1 MESTEK
7 QARVREKL
15 LRELGPNI
23 REALADPL
31 VIEVVLNP
39 DGKLWV
45 ERLGEEMQVVG
56 AMASSNAESLMATIA
71 SSLSTTITR
80 ERPVLEGE
88 LPTDGS
94 RFEGMIPPVVVRP
107 SFAIR
112 KKASRVFSLAEY
124 VRKGIM
130 TEAQRLGIVD
140 AVKSRRNILVVG
152 GTGTG
157 KTTLLNAIILV
168 ISEVSP
174 EHRVVIIED
183 TVELQC
189 SSKNVVQLRT
199 SDTVT
204 MQGLLRVTMRLRPDR
219 ILVGE
224 VRGAEALALLKA
236 WNTGHP
242 GGLATVHAN
251 DASAGLLR
259 IKQLIE
265 EGLQGGKADPEV
277 IAEAVGLVVV
287 IQKTSV
293 APGRRISEM
302 VRVEGYESGA
312 YVLVDDFSESLTP
325 TPTKN
330 EH

>member
-112 KKASRVFSLAEY
+112 KKASRVFPLAEY

-130 TEAQRLGIVD
+130 TEAQRLGVIE

-251 DASAGLLR
+251 DASSGLLR

-293 APGRRISEM
+293 APGRRVSEM

>member
-7 QARVREKL
+7 RERVREKL

-94 RFEGMIPPVVVRP
+94 RFEGMIPPVVLRP

-112 KKASRVFSLAEY
+112 KKASRVFSLEEY
-124 VRKGIM
+124 VGNGIM

-199 SDTVT
+199 RDTVT

-287 IQKTSV
+287 IKKTSA
-293 APGRRISEM
+293 APGRRVSEM
-302 VRVEGYESGA
+302 VRVLGYKNGE
-312 YVLVDDFSESLTP
+312 YVLADDFSESLTP

-330 EH
+330 DH

>member
-130 TEAQRLGIVD
+130 TEAQRLGVVE

-251 DASAGLLR
+251 DASSGLLR

-293 APGRRISEM
+293 APGRRVSEM

>member
-1 MESTEK
+1 
-7 QARVREKL
+7 
-15 LRELGPNI
+15 
-23 REALADPL
+23 
-31 VIEVVLNP
+31 
-39 DGKLWV
+39 
-45 ERLGEEMQVVG
+45 
-56 AMASSNAESLMATIA
+56 
-71 SSLSTTITR
+71 
-80 ERPVLEGE
+80 
-88 LPTDGS
+88 
-94 RFEGMIPPVVVRP
+94 
-107 SFAIR
+107 
-112 KKASRVFSLAEY
+112 
-124 VRKGIM
+124 
-130 TEAQRLGIVD
+130 
-140 AVKSRRNILVVG
+140 LVVG

-277 IAEAVGLVVV
+277 IAEAVGFVVV
-287 IQKTSV
+287 IKKTSG

-302 VRVEGYESGA
+302 VRVLGYKNGE
-312 YVLVDDFSESLTP
+312 YVLADDFSAALTP

-330 EH
+330 DH

>member
-7 QARVREKL
+7 QERVREKL

-23 REALADPL
+23 RAALADPQ

-45 ERLGEEMQVVG
+45 ERLGEEMQTVG
-56 AMASSNAESLMATIA
+56 DMAASNAESLMATIA

-112 KKASRVFSLAEY
+112 KKASRVFSLEEY
-124 VRKGIM
+124 VGNGIM
-130 TEAQRLGIVD
+130 TEAQRLGIVE

-199 SDTVT
+199 SDSVT

-287 IQKTSV
+287 IKKTSE
-293 APGRRISEM
+293 APGRQISEM
-302 VRVEGYESGA
+302 VRVLGYKNGE
-312 YVLVDDFSESLTP
+312 YVLADDLSASLTP

-330 EH
+330 DH

>member
-7 QARVREKL
+7 QERVREKL

-23 REALADPL
+23 REALADPR

-56 AMASSNAESLMATIA
+56 DMASSNAESLMATIA

-124 VRKGIM
+124 VRNGIM
-130 TEAQRLGIVD
+130 TEAQRLGDRRSGKESPEYSGRRGHRDGEDD
-140 AVKSRRNILVVG
+140 APKRNNLGDLRGEPGAPGGDHRGHG
-152 GTGTG
+152 GTPVFVEERRAASHKRHGDDAG
-157 KTTLLNAIILV
+157 ASKGDDAAAAGPDSRGRGPRGGGPCAPESL
-168 ISEVSP
+168 
-174 EHRVVIIED
+174 EHRSPWGPCDGSCE
-183 TVELQC
+183 
-189 SSKNVVQLRT
+189 R
-199 SDTVT
+199 
-204 MQGLLRVTMRLRPDR
+204 RV
-219 ILVGE
+219 
-224 VRGAEALALLKA
+224 
-236 WNTGHP
+236 
-242 GGLATVHAN
+242 
-251 DASAGLLR
+251 SGLLR

-287 IQKTSV
+287 IKKTSV
-293 APGRRISEM
+293 APGRRVSEM
-302 VRVEGYESGA
+302 VRVLGYKNGE

>member
-112 KKASRVFSLAEY
+112 KKASRVFPLAEY

-130 TEAQRLGIVD
+130 TEAQRLGIVE

-251 DASAGLLR
+251 DASSGLLR

-293 APGRRISEM
+293 APGRRVSEM

>member
-130 TEAQRLGIVD
+130 TEAQRLGIVE

-251 DASAGLLR
+251 DASSGLLR

>member
-7 QARVREKL
+7 QERVREKL

-23 REALADPL
+23 RAALADPR

-45 ERLGEEMQVVG
+45 ERLGEEMQTVG
-56 AMASSNAESLMATIA
+56 DMAASNAESLMATIA

-112 KKASRVFSLAEY
+112 KKASRVFSLEEY
-124 VRKGIM
+124 VGNGIM
-130 TEAQRLGIVD
+130 TEAQRLAIVE

-259 IKQLIE
+259 IKQLVE
-265 EGLQGGKADPEV
+265 EGLRGGKADPEV
-277 IAEAVGLVVV
+277 IAEAVVLVVV
-287 IQKTSV
+287 IKKTSV
-293 APGRRISEM
+293 APGRRVTEM
-302 VRVEGYESGA
+302 VRVLGYKNGE
-312 YVLVDDFSESLTP
+312 YVLADDFSAALTP

-330 EH
+330 DH

>member
-1 MESTEK
+1 MESAEK
-7 QARVREKL
+7 QERVREKL

-23 REALADPL
+23 RGALADPR

-39 DGKLWV
+39 DGNLWV

-56 AMASSNAESLMATIA
+56 TMASSNAESLMATIA

-112 KKASRVFSLAEY
+112 KKASQVFSLAEY
-124 VRKGIM
+124 VRNGIM
-130 TEAQRLGIVD
+130 TEAQRLGVIE
-140 AVKSRRNILVVG
+140 AVKSRWNILVVG

-251 DASAGLLR
+251 DASSGLLR

-287 IQKTSV
+287 IKKTSA

-302 VRVEGYESGA
+302 VRVLGYKNGA
-312 YVLVDDFSESLTP
+312 YVLADDFSESLTP

>member
-1 MESTEK
+1 MESAEK
-7 QARVREKL
+7 QERVREKL

-23 REALADPL
+23 RGALADPR

-56 AMASSNAESLMATIA
+56 TMASSNAESLMATIA

-94 RFEGMIPPVVVRP
+94 RFGGMIPPVVVRP

-124 VRKGIM
+124 VRNGIM
-130 TEAQRLGIVD
+130 TEAQRLGVVD

-251 DASAGLLR
+251 DASSGLLR

-293 APGRRISEM
+293 APGRRVSEM
-302 VRVEGYESGA
+302 VCVQGYENGA

>member
-7 QARVREKL
+7 QERVREKL

-112 KKASRVFSLAEY
+112 KKASRVFPLPEY

-130 TEAQRLGIVD
+130 TEAQRLGIVE

-251 DASAGLLR
+251 DASSGLLR

-293 APGRRISEM
+293 APGRRVSEM

>member
-7 QARVREKL
+7 QERVREKL

-23 REALADPL
+23 RAALADPQ

-45 ERLGEEMQVVG
+45 ERLGEEMQTVG
-56 AMASSNAESLMATIA
+56 DMAASNAESLMATIA

-94 RFEGMIPPVVVRP
+94 RFEGMIPPIVVRP

-112 KKASRVFSLAEY
+112 KKASRVFSLEEY
-124 VRKGIM
+124 VGNGIM
-130 TEAQRLGIVD
+130 TEAQRLGIVE

-199 SDTVT
+199 SDSVT

-287 IQKTSV
+287 IKKTSE
-293 APGRRISEM
+293 APGRQISEM
-302 VRVEGYESGA
+302 VRVLGYKNGE
-312 YVLVDDFSESLTP
+312 YVLADDLSASLTP

-330 EH
+330 DH

>member
-7 QARVREKL
+7 RERVREKL

-94 RFEGMIPPVVVRP
+94 RFEGMIPPVVLRP

-112 KKASRVFSLAEY
+112 KKASRVFSLEEY
-124 VRKGIM
+124 VGNGIM

-287 IQKTSV
+287 IKKTSA
-293 APGRRISEM
+293 APGRRVSEM
-302 VRVEGYESGA
+302 VRVLGYKNGE
-312 YVLVDDFSESLTP
+312 YVLADDFSESLTP

-330 EH
+330 DH

>member
-130 TEAQRLGIVD
+130 TEAQRLGIVE

-251 DASAGLLR
+251 DASSGLLR

-293 APGRRISEM
+293 APGRRVSEM

>member
-7 QARVREKL
+7 HARVREKL

-130 TEAQRLGIVD
+130 TEAQRLGIVE

-251 DASAGLLR
+251 DASSGLLR

-293 APGRRISEM
+293 APGRRVSEM

>member
-251 DASAGLLR
+251 DASSGLLR

-293 APGRRISEM
+293 APGRRVSEM

>member
-1 MESTEK
+1 MESTERLE
-7 QARVREKL
+7 RVREKL

-23 REALADPL
+23 REALADPR

-45 ERLGEEMQVVG
+45 ERLGEEMQAIGV
-56 AMASSNAESLMATIA
+56 MASSNAESLMATIA

-124 VRKGIM
+124 VGAGIM

-140 AVKSRRNILVVG
+140 AVKNRRNILVVG

-251 DASAGLLR
+251 DAASGLLR

-287 IQKTSV
+287 IKKTSA
-293 APGRRISEM
+293 APGRRVSEM
-302 VRVEGYESGA
+302 VRVLGHKNGA
-312 YVLVDDFSESLTP
+312 YAFADDFSAS
-325 TPTKN
+325 
-330 EH
+330 

>member
-7 QARVREKL
+7 HARVREKL

-23 REALADPL
+23 REALADPR
-31 VIEVVLNP
+31 VIEIVLNP

-45 ERLGEEMQVVG
+45 EKLGEDMQVVG
-56 AMASSNAESLMATIA
+56 AMASSNAEALMATIA

-112 KKASRVFSLAEY
+112 KKASRVFPLAEY

-130 TEAQRLGIVD
+130 TEAQRLGVID

-251 DASAGLLR
+251 DASSGLLR

-287 IQKTSV
+287 IQKTSG
-293 APGRRISEM
+293 APGRRVSEM
-302 VRVEGYESGA
+302 VRVAGYENGA
-312 YVLVDDFSESLTP
+312 YVLVDDFSASLTP

>member
-130 TEAQRLGIVD
+130 TEAQRLGVIE

-251 DASAGLLR
+251 DASSGLLR

-293 APGRRISEM
+293 APGRRVSEM

>member
-23 REALADPL
+23 REALADPR

-45 ERLGEEMQVVG
+45 EKLGEEMQVVG

-112 KKASRVFSLAEY
+112 KKASRVFPLAEY

-130 TEAQRLGIVD
+130 TEAQRLGIVE

-251 DASAGLLR
+251 DASSGLLR

-293 APGRRISEM
+293 APGRRVSEM

>member
-7 QARVREKL
+7 QERVREKL
-15 LRELGPNI
+15 LRELGPSI
-23 REALADPL
+23 REALADPR

-45 ERLGEEMQVVG
+45 ERLGEEMQTVG
-56 AMASSNAESLMATIA
+56 DMAASNAESLMATIA

-112 KKASRVFSLAEY
+112 KKASRVFSLEEY
-124 VRKGIM
+124 VGNGIM
-130 TEAQRLGIVD
+130 TEAQRLAIVE

-287 IQKTSV
+287 IKKTSV
-293 APGRRISEM
+293 APGRRVTEM
-302 VRVEGYESGA
+302 VRVLGYKNGE
-312 YVLVDDFSESLTP
+312 YVLADDFSAALTP

-330 EH
+330 DH

>member
-1 MESTEK
+1 
-7 QARVREKL
+7 
-15 LRELGPNI
+15 
-23 REALADPL
+23 
-31 VIEVVLNP
+31 
-39 DGKLWV
+39 
-45 ERLGEEMQVVG
+45 
-56 AMASSNAESLMATIA
+56 
-71 SSLSTTITR
+71 
-80 ERPVLEGE
+80 
-88 LPTDGS
+88 
-94 RFEGMIPPVVVRP
+94 
-107 SFAIR
+107 
-112 KKASRVFSLAEY
+112 
-124 VRKGIM
+124 M
-130 TEAQRLGIVD
+130 TEAQRLGIVE

-251 DASAGLLR
+251 DASSGLLR

-293 APGRRISEM
+293 APGRRVSEM

>member
-7 QARVREKL
+7 QERVREKL

-23 REALADPL
+23 REALADPR

-39 DGKLWV
+39 DGMLWV

-112 KKASRVFSLAEY
+112 KKASRVFSLEEY
-124 VRKGIM
+124 VGNGIM
-130 TEAQRLGIVD
+130 TEAQRLAIVE

-259 IKQLIE
+259 IKQLVE
-265 EGLQGGKADPEV
+265 EGLRGGKADPEV

-287 IQKTSV
+287 IKKTSV
-293 APGRRISEM
+293 APGRRVTEM
-302 VRVEGYESGA
+302 VRVLGYKNGE
-312 YVLVDDFSESLTP
+312 YVLADDFSAALTP

-330 EH
+330 DH

>member
-112 KKASRVFSLAEY
+112 KKASRVFPLAEY

-130 TEAQRLGIVD
+130 TEAQRLGVID

-251 DASAGLLR
+251 DASSGLLR

-293 APGRRISEM
+293 APGRRVSEM

>member
-56 AMASSNAESLMATIA
+56 AMASSNAEALMATIA

-112 KKASRVFSLAEY
+112 KKASRVFPLAEY

-130 TEAQRLGIVD
+130 TEAQRLGVID

-251 DASAGLLR
+251 DASSGLLR

-287 IQKTSV
+287 IQKTSG
-293 APGRRISEM
+293 APGRRVSEM

>member
-7 QARVREKL
+7 RERVREKL

-45 ERLGEEMQVVG
+45 ERLGEEMQTVG
-56 AMASSNAESLMATIA
+56 DMAASNAESLMATIA

-112 KKASRVFSLAEY
+112 KKASRVFSLEEY
-124 VRKGIM
+124 VGNGIM
-130 TEAQRLGIVD
+130 TEAQRLSIVE

-242 GGLATVHAN
+242 RGFLNYHHEAHSLR
-251 DASAGLLR
+251 DHLR
-259 IKQLIE
+259 IRLPT
-265 EGLQGGKADPEV
+265 LQP
-277 IAEAVGLVVV
+277 L
-287 IQKTSV
+287 
-293 APGRRISEM
+293 
-302 VRVEGYESGA
+302 
-312 YVLVDDFSESLTP
+312 F
-325 TPTKN
+325 N
-330 EH
+330 ELLYPQ

>member
-23 REALADPL
+23 REALADPR

-45 ERLGEEMQVVG
+45 EKLGEDMQVVG
-56 AMASSNAESLMATIA
+56 AMASSNAEALMATIA

-124 VRKGIM
+124 VRNGIM
-130 TEAQRLGIVD
+130 TEAQRLGVVD

-251 DASAGLLR
+251 DASSGLLR

-293 APGRRISEM
+293 APGRRVSEM
-302 VRVEGYESGA
+302 VCVQGYENGA

>member
-7 QARVREKL
+7 QERVREKL

-23 REALADPL
+23 RAALADPQ

-45 ERLGEEMQVVG
+45 ERLGEKMQTVG
-56 AMASSNAESLMATIA
+56 DMAASNAESLMATIA

-112 KKASRVFSLAEY
+112 KKASRVFSLEEY
-124 VRKGIM
+124 VGNGIM
-130 TEAQRLGIVD
+130 TEAQRLGVIE

-287 IQKTSV
+287 IKKTSGV
-293 APGRRISEM
+293 PGRQISEM
-302 VRVEGYESGA
+302 VRVLGYKNGE
-312 YVLVDDFSESLTP
+312 YVLADDFSASLTP

-330 EH
+330 DH

>member
-1 MESTEK
+1 
-7 QARVREKL
+7 
-15 LRELGPNI
+15 
-23 REALADPL
+23 
-31 VIEVVLNP
+31 VLNP

-45 ERLGEEMQVVG
+45 EKLGEDMQVVG
-56 AMASSNAESLMATIA
+56 AMASSNAEALMATIA

-130 TEAQRLGIVD
+130 TEAQRLGIVE

-251 DASAGLLR
+251 DASSGLLR

-293 APGRRISEM
+293 APGRRVSEM

>member
-130 TEAQRLGIVD
+130 TESQRLGIVD

-251 DASAGLLR
+251 DASSGLLR

-293 APGRRISEM
+293 APGRRVSEM

>member
-1 MESTEK
+1 MESAEK
-7 QARVREKL
+7 QERVREKL

-23 REALADPL
+23 RGALADPR

-56 AMASSNAESLMATIA
+56 TMASSNAESLMATIA

-112 KKASRVFSLAEY
+112 KKASQVFSLAEY
-124 VRKGIM
+124 VRNGIM
-130 TEAQRLGIVD
+130 TEAQRLGVIE
-140 AVKSRRNILVVG
+140 AVKSRWNILVVG

-251 DASAGLLR
+251 DASSGLLR

-293 APGRRISEM
+293 APGRRVSEM
-302 VRVEGYESGA
+302 VRVLGHENGA
-312 YVLVDDFSESLTP
+312 YVLADDFSASLTP

>member
-94 RFEGMIPPVVVRP
+94 RFEGMIPPVVVQP

-130 TEAQRLGIVD
+130 TEAQRLGIVE

-251 DASAGLLR
+251 DASSGLLR

-293 APGRRISEM
+293 APGRRVSEM

>member
-1 MESTEK
+1 
-7 QARVREKL
+7 VREKL

-130 TEAQRLGIVD
+130 TEAQRLGIVE

-251 DASAGLLR
+251 DASSGLLR

-293 APGRRISEM
+293 APGRRVSEM

>member
-7 QARVREKL
+7 QERVREKL

-23 REALADPL
+23 RAALADPR

-45 ERLGEEMQVVG
+45 ERLGEEMQTVG
-56 AMASSNAESLMATIA
+56 DMAASNAESLMATIA

-112 KKASRVFSLAEY
+112 KKASRVFSLEEY
-124 VRKGIM
+124 VGNGIM
-130 TEAQRLGIVD
+130 TEAQRLAIVE

-287 IQKTSV
+287 IKKTSV
-293 APGRRISEM
+293 APGRRVTEM
-302 VRVEGYESGA
+302 VRVLGYKNGE
-312 YVLVDDFSESLTP
+312 YVLADDFSAALTP

-330 EH
+330 DH